1 MTDTSRCV
9 SKDCLLD
16 FLYDEAAPADRA
28 AVEAHLA
35 ECPACRQEVE
45 ELRAVR
51 GALAR
56 WPTPILASRFRIVAD
71 EPPARRAWW
80 AWGGRAL
87 PLAAAA
93 VLVLAAAAG
102 VANLEVRY
110 GPGGVVVR
118 TGWPGF
124 ARGGTTTEPAARSGE
139 AAPALDPGAARG
151 EVANAA
157 GAGGGFRGRTAGS
170 AGSAAASERP
180 WEADLA
186 SLAEQLRREFQ
197 MSREGGGPMLAPV
210 SSRASD
216 AELLRRVQAMIDE
229 SEIRQQR
236 NLALR
241 VEELSRDFN
250 LQRQADLV
258 EIQRGFGRTE
268 AEVQRAR
275 ELVNY
280 LMRVSQQPR

>member
-1 MTDTSRCV
+1 MTDASRCV
-9 SKDCLLD
+9 SKDCLVEY
-16 FLYDEAAPADRA
+16 LYDETAPADRA
-28 AVEAHLA
+28 TVEAHLA
-35 ECPACRQEVE
+35 ECPACRREVE
-45 ELRAVR
+45 ALREVR

-56 WPTPILASRFRIVAD
+56 WPTPILATGFRIVAD
-71 EPPARRAWW
+71 EPPVRRAWW
-80 AWGGRAL
+80 AWGSPAV

-93 VLVLAAAAG
+93 VLVLAAAAA
-102 VANLEVRY
+102 VANLEIRY
-110 GPGGVVVR
+110 GPDGVVVR
-118 TGWPGF
+118 TGWSAS
-124 ARGGTTTEPAARSGE
+124 ARGDGTGSARGSGPSSSAFGSDGTNGLVPGSFE
-139 AAPALDPGAARG
+139 AAAGVPRVG
-151 EVANAA
+151 VAGTAGPDVA
-157 GAGGGFRGRTAGS
+157 GA
-170 AGSAAASERP
+170 RP

-197 MSREGGGPMLAPV
+197 TSRAGDGPALAPV

-229 SEIRQQR
+229 SEVRQQR

>member
-1 MTDTSRCV
+1 MTDASRCV
-9 SKDCLLD
+9 SKDCLVD
-16 FLYDEAAPADRA
+16 YLYDEAPPAERA
-28 AVEAHLA
+28 AVETHLA
-35 ECPACRQEVE
+35 ACEACRREVE
-45 ELRAVR
+45 TLREVR
-51 GALAR
+51 SALAR
-56 WPTPILASRFRIVAD
+56 WPTPILATGFRIVAD
-71 EPPARRAWW
+71 EPAGRRAWW
-80 AWGGRAL
+80 AWGWPAL

-93 VLVLAAAAG
+93 TLVLAAAAA
-102 VANLEVRY
+102 VANLELRY
-110 GPGGVVVR
+110 GPEGLVVR
-118 TGWPGF
+118 TGWAALAPGG
-124 ARGGTTTEPAARSGE
+124 APAPAARSGE
-139 AAPALDPGAARG
+139 TTPAFSQDQTDAALDPA
-151 EVANAA
+151 E
-157 GAGGGFRGRTAGS
+157 TAGIPS
-170 AGSAAASERP
+170 VRAAWSPAPGAPMARP
-180 WEADLA
+180 WQADLA
-186 SLAEQLRREFQ
+186 SLADELRREFQ
-197 MSREGGGPMLAPV
+197 ASREGNSSAPAPV
-210 SSRASD
+210 SSRTSD

>member
-1 MTDTSRCV
+1 MIDASRCV
-9 SKDCLLD
+9 SKDCLVD
-16 FLYDEAAPADRA
+16 YLYDEAPPAERA
-28 AVEAHLA
+28 AIEAHLA
-35 ECPACRQEVE
+35 ACEACRREVE
-45 ELRAVR
+45 GLRDVR

-56 WPTPILASRFRIVAD
+56 WPTPILATGFRLVAD
-71 EPPARRAWW
+71 PPAARRPWW
-80 AWGGRAL
+80 AWGGPAL

-102 VANLEVRY
+102 VANLELRY
-110 GPGGVVVR
+110 GPEGFVVR
-118 TGWPGF
+118 TGWPAF
-124 ARGGTTTEPAARSGE
+124 ARGGAAAPAARSGE
-139 AAPALDPGAARG
+139 ATAAFGESQTMAPDLAD
-151 EVANAA
+151 
-157 GAGGGFRGRTAGS
+157 TAGIPSVRATSTS
-170 AGSAAASERP
+170 APPSTMGRP

-186 SLAEQLRREFQ
+186 SLADELRREFRAW
-197 MSREGGGPMLAPV
+197 REESGAALAPV
-210 SSRASD
+210 SSRTSD

-229 SEIRQQR
+229 SEVRQQR